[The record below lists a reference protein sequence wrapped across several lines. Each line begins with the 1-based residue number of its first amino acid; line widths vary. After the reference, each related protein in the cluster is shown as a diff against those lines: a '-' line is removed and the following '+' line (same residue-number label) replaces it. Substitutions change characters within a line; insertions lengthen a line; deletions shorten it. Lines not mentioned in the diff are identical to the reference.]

1 MMISKRPSLGTNQ
14 SFFEVFLKRSF
25 LCLFVFCVFC
35 VSFFLFGSFFWGPRT
50 PKFKLPAWMPSG
62 ASVFHCF
69 KLKIDASMTRFFSFS
84 HVESLNLWVRHH
96 LHLWLLNEHHGCLK
110 HSLLHRRLHLRLH
123 GLHCLRLQLH
133 GRLRGLRL
141 LPRWSILD
149 RRHENHMKIAW
160 KSESLHIT
168 SHHFTIWLCRCQVA
182 SIADPVGKSITSTL
196 NKKLHNSLNF
206 SSKATRLSKS
216 SSSPDL
222 AETMRLAGHR
232 LMPEAVDTSTND
244 GLAKK
249 LKLLKSQTA
258 HSNKVTRRRES
269 YKYV

>member
-1 MMISKRPSLGTNQ
+1 
-14 SFFEVFLKRSF
+14 
-25 LCLFVFCVFC
+25 
-35 VSFFLFGSFFWGPRT
+35 
-50 PKFKLPAWMPSG
+50 MPSG

-69 KLKIDASMTRFFSFS
+69 KLKLMTPLDFSPS
-84 HVESLNLWVRHH
+84 VTLNLWLWVRHH

-141 LPRWSILD
+141 LPRWSSLD

-168 SHHFTIWLCRCQVA
+168 SHTSHHFFHFTIWLCRCQVA